1 MTQEEIKQAIESV
14 QLVYIDNIPLDD
26 PRPAP
31 PYNFSKKELDLD
43 SGRGLDGIMQRN
55 VLDHHARTLDL
66 IFSGLNGR
74 QMSRLLNIV
83 DKPSMQVRAFDPWTN
98 SMQTASME
106 VYHGDLN
113 PKITMFDW
121 DYETN
126 QVTPI
131 YEPITIQ
138 LVEY

>member
-1 MTQEEIKQAIESV
+1 MTEEQIKAAIDAVE
-14 QLVYIDNIPLDD
+14 LVYIDEIPLND
-26 PRPAP
+26 PKPAP
-31 PYNFSKKELDLD
+31 PYAFSKKELDLD

-55 VLDHHARTLDL
+55 VLPHHPRTLDL
-66 IFSGLNGR
+66 TFSGLNGR

-83 DKPSMQVRAFDPWTN
+83 DKSSMQVRAFDPWSNAVQTI
-98 SMQTASME
+98 SMKL
-106 VYHGDLN
+106 YHGDLN

-121 DYETN
+121 DYELN